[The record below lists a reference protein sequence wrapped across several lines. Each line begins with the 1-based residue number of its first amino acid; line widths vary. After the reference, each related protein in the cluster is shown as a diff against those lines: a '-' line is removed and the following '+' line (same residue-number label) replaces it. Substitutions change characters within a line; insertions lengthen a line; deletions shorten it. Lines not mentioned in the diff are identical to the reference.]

1 MAETAAAAA
10 PAAESRTRRHV
21 PPSVQQVLKLTRY
34 QWREYVS
41 SRRFVVLIGIVVA
54 IGVILTAVVAHFRST
69 LSEPGGLLTDNLAF
83 YGSFWGGAAGFV
95 IVLAAVFFGGDA
107 IAGEVQ
113 NKTGYFLMGLPIR
126 RATVYVGKYIAA
138 LMASVCILVLFLAIL
153 LLNGLYYFGGDALPW
168 QLGPSFLLALVYLMA
183 VLGATFMFSSLFK
196 TSAYGF
202 VLTAILFLFGFT
214 LVEDLVTALVK
225 MEPWMVISYASGAI
239 GDVFA
244 PTVNWGLVGTVTT
257 NRFTIGGGRFASVTS
272 YTSGVAEGV
281 VIMLAYFVLAAV
293 AGLFLFEHEEFA

>member
-1 MAETAAAAA
+1 MAETAEG
-10 PAAESRTRRHV
+10 PATAVEARTRHRV

-34 QWREYVS
+34 QWREYIS
-41 SRRFVVLIGIVVA
+41 SRRFVVLIGIVIA
-54 IGVILTAVVAHFRST
+54 IGVILTAVIAYFRSN
-69 LSEPGGLLTDNLAF
+69 LSDTGGLLTSNLAF
-83 YGSFWGGAAGFV
+83 YGSFWGGAASFV
-95 IVLAAVFFGGDA
+95 IVLSAVFFGGDA
-107 IAGEVQ
+107 IAGEFQ

-138 LMASVCILVLFLAIL
+138 LMASVCVLVLFLAIL

-214 LVEDLVTALVK
+214 LLEDLVTALIK

-244 PTVNWGLVGTVTT
+244 PAINWGLAGTVTVT
-257 NRFTIGGGRFASVTS
+257 RFPGGGGRFASVTS
-272 YTSGVAEGV
+272 YTAGVAEGV
-281 VIMLAYFVLAAV
+281 VIMLAYFVLTAIV
-293 AGLFLFEHEEFA
+293 GLVLFEREEFA